1 WSPLLMPR
9 NLPICFG
16 RRQCRT
22 RMKPIRLRYCRH
34 PRNALASAETKH
46 GERKGDVVELHEMR
60 YFLALSKTLNFT
72 RDAEI
77 CHVSQPALTRAIQKM
92 EDELGG
98 LLFSRERNNTHLTEL
113 GRMLEPHLTEV
124 LTRTQAAKETAQRF
138 LRLDSAHLKLG
149 VMCTIGPVRF
159 VSFLSRFRADNP
171 GIEITLTEAVP
182 DRLCD
187 LLSKGELDVAL
198 IARPEGFSAPLQAQP
213 LYRERFVIACSAGHT
228 FAQRDAVSM
237 ADLDGQPYLQRINC
251 EYRDFLRDTC
261 HANGSQLIGA
271 FRSERED
278 WILTMVAAGMG
289 ICFLP
294 EFSNTI
300 PGVIS
305 RHVVDPQVARE
316 VSLVTVAGRRWSS
329 PLSAFVRAVRQ
340 YRWPEA
346 EQSGTVM
353 TEAA

>member
-1 WSPLLMPR
+1 MC
-9 NLPICFG
+9 N
-16 RRQCRT
+16 
-22 RMKPIRLRYCRH
+22 
-34 PRNALASAETKH
+34 
-46 GERKGDVVELHEMR
+46 
-60 YFLALSKTLNFT
+60 
-72 RDAEI
+72 
-77 CHVSQPALTRAIQKM
+77 VSQPALTRAIQKM

-113 GRMLEPHLTEV
+113 GRMLVPNLSEV

-159 VSFLSRFRADNP
+159 VSFLSCFRADNP

-187 LLSKGELDVAL
+187 LLMKGELDVAL
-198 IARPEGFSAPLQAQP
+198 IARPDGFASPLQAQP
-213 LYRERFVIACSAGHT
+213 LYRERFVIACSAGHP
-228 FAQRDAVSM
+228 FALKNVVSI
-237 ADLDGQPYLQRINC
+237 AELDGQPYLARINC
-251 EYRDFLRDTC
+251 EYFDTLRDTC
-261 HANGSQLIGA
+261 HANGAHMVGA

-289 ICFLP
+289 VCFLP

-305 RHVVDPQVARE
+305 RPVISPAIERE
-316 VSLVTVAGRRWSS
+316 VCLVTVAGRRWSS
-329 PLSAFVRAVRQ
+329 PVSAFIRAVKQ
-340 YRWPEA
+340 YRWP
-346 EQSGTVM
+346 QGRDGTD
-353 TEAA
+353 TPALETAAA